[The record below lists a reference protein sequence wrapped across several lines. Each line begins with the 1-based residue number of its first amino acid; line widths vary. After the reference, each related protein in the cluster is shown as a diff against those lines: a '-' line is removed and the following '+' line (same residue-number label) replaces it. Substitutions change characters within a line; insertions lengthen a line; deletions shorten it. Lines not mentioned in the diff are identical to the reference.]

1 MTSTNGK
8 LDSGF
13 CLSTASPFYF
23 LKTPHAPA
31 AATLAWVTRHQHH
44 SPDRYL
50 RHQRGTYSDTSQSPK
65 VVVLLRVLSG
75 CRTFYGFEQKDD
87 DTCLSLHRRECFP
100 CSICLC
106 SRASLVDFYRYG
118 AKVRPR
124 ILPLRAFARLL
135 RLEPPLSA
143 GHTKPMLE
151 LRQSAPLKASSGPVL
166 WPSVL
171 IQSLDFPQLFISS
184 GLE

>member
-1 MTSTNGK
+1 MNRSPCLQKKSLLEPSPVSEEAQSRYVILTRGCVTSTNGE

-100 CSICLC
+100 CSIRLC
-106 SRASLVDFYRYG
+106 SRASLVDFYRYW
-118 AKVRPR
+118 
-124 ILPLRAFARLL
+124 
-135 RLEPPLSA
+135 S
-143 GHTKPMLE
+143 
-151 LRQSAPLKASSGPVL
+151 
-166 WPSVL
+166 
-171 IQSLDFPQLFISS
+171 
-184 GLE
+184 